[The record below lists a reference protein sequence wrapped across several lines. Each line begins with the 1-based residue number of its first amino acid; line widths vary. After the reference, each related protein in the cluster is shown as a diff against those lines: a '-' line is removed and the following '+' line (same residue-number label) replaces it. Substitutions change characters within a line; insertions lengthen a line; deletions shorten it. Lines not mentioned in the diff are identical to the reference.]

1 MGMINGADEERFEHL
16 RYVEIKHSMDVFLCL
31 LSWDRL

>member
-1 MGMINGADEERFEHL
+1 MGMLNGADEERFERL
-16 RYVEIKHSMDVFLCL
+16 RYVEIKHGMDVFLNL